1 MEIMYWTPGFTV
13 SNKPDIERRDN
24 MKTNTK
30 IAGTT
35 FHPLPEGQFLRVK
48 QTYNFDNVPCADADA
63 LLIPEPENQYDHEA
77 VKVMVPLDNGQPFH
91 IGYLPKD
98 SELKR
103 MIKRTYVASIMVKNY
118 ALNSPQYSP
127 SWIITEVNGL

>member
-1 MEIMYWTPGFTV
+1 
-13 SNKPDIERRDN
+13 
-24 MKTNTK
+24 MKTSVK

-35 FHPLPEGQFLRVK
+35 FHPLPDGQFLRVT
-48 QTYNFDNVPCADADA
+48 QTYEFEGVPCADTDA
-63 LLIPEPENQYDHEA
+63 VLIPEPDNPHDPEA

-98 SELKR
+98 SELKK
-103 MIKRTYVASIMVKNY
+103 MIKQTMVAAVMVKNF

-127 SWIITEVNGL
+127 SWIITEVKGL